1 MSAVRTAVRKVLNV
15 ATNIYFSKIEVRGLK
30 NLQSAGTKTGAIFA
44 GNHPSGLVDPM
55 VIMSAV
61 NLPMSSI
68 AKHSLFSTPVISAFV
83 HAMKAVPVMQPY
95 DPGLPPDKQATAEER
110 KAVISEAKEIFDVE
124 DVIASIVLV
133 ESLRIQKN

>member
-1 MSAVRTAVRKVLNV
+1 MAWWEKPIRGGVRKVLNV

-30 NLQSAGTKTGAIFA
+30 NLQTAGTKTGAIFA

-68 AKHSLFSTPVISAFV
+68 AKHSLFSTPIISTFV
-83 HAMKAVPVMQPY
+83 RAMKAVPVMQPF
-95 DPGLPPDKQATAEER
+95 DPGLPPRPTSHGRRKKNNER
-110 KAVISEAKEIFDVE
+110 TNVLDSAAAVG
-124 DVIASIVLV
+124 
-133 ESLRIQKN
+133 